1 MSFLFKDKKEL
12 LYVIKQWKFQLSIT
26 ILVIISIALFLIYS
40 KLDEDTNDTKPIV
53 TSHVNSNQKG
63 KNHDVL
69 KNDDK
74 TNNKI
79 ESNTIQNGDEIV
91 FVDIKGAVEHPNVYK
106 MKSSDRIK
114 DVLDKVKLLTDA
126 DLSQV
131 NLSEK
136 LTDQKMIYIPSAN
149 ENKNR
154 ITQNDDNNKSGH
166 SKSLNSSS
174 TNKMNI
180 NTASETELLKIPGV
194 GPTKVREIIDYRQ
207 KNNTFHSIEDLKNI
221 KGIGDKTYERIK
233 EYVTT

>member
-1 MSFLFKDKKEL
+1 M
-12 LYVIKQWKFQLSIT
+12 
-26 ILVIISIALFLIYS
+26 IISIALFLIYS
-40 KLDEDTNDTKPIV
+40 KSDEETNDTKPIV

-91 FVDIKGAVEHPNVYK
+91 FVDIKGAREHPNVYK

-114 DVLDKVKLLTDA
+114 DVLDKAKLLTDA

-136 LTDQKMIYIPSAN
+136 LTDQKLIYIPFAN
-149 ENKNR
+149 ENKNP
-154 ITQNDDNNKSGH
+154 ITQNDANNKSGH

-174 TNKMNI
+174 TNKVNI
-180 NTASETELLKIPGV
+180 NTQAKQN
-194 GPTKVREIIDYRQ
+194 Y
-207 KNNTFHSIEDLKNI
+207 
-221 KGIGDKTYERIK
+221 
-233 EYVTT
+233 